1 MKYIILI
8 LTLISSLY
16 GKDFSIIIDKPF
28 NSFLFDIVEDYDR
41 SISAVGFSKS
51 NANTQ
56 VQNTTYTNAF
66 DYLRAASS
74 SHGSQMHL
82 VKVDKTASIIIDKQ
96 ANLSSYNEAV
106 ALVKSPQNGYYIG
119 GYTLDGSLLVSK
131 LNAKG
136 DIIFNK
142 TFGTKNHDTMN
153 NIILLKDGGILTIGS
168 STTSRSS
175 QDNIFETGLGLSD
188 IYITRFNK
196 YGRKVWG
203 KKYGTE
209 YDDRGVD
216 AIEADDGSIIIVG
229 TTAYDAHKN
238 ITLLRV
244 TGNGDKIWLKHYKEK
259 SKLTPY
265 KIIKLRD
272 HNFLLS
278 VSKQNEMSKEQV
290 RVIKFNLQNDVLMD
304 KEIYTSYSSVLRDI
318 KEYSDGG
325 IIGVGY
331 VKDTYNTNAL
341 VMLLDS
347 TLNMTHQE
355 HFGEQNYDEF
365 NAVSIL
371 HNTQAAVAGINTSE
385 DSQESNMWIVKLNR
399 DATIVQVS
407 TKVENFYK
415 ELNKIFKEE
424 IDAKKIQIRED
435 LTIEFTAK
443 GLLFEQGV
451 YKLTKVQEDF
461 LVLFGKK
468 LIPFLHT
475 NKEFIATLEV
485 NGHTSSEWGKKN
497 SFTSTYLKNGKLS
510 MNRSYA
516 TLSSLF
522 NSQNKPTQVWLAK
535 VLKGSGLSFSK
546 KVTFDNEVENKVKS
560 RRVAFKILLN
570 Q

>member
-142 TFGTKNHDTMN
+142 TFGTKNHDTMS

>member
-516 TLSSLF
+516 TVSSLF